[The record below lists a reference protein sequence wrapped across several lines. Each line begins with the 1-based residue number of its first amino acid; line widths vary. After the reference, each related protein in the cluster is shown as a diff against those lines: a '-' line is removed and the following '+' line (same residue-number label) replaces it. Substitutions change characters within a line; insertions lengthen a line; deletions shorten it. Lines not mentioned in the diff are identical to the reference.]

1 MSAPQAAAAQTERMA
16 ALVQTIRRLMEK
28 LQKELEADRRKHAQ
42 ADDSEIAA

>member
-1 MSAPQAAAAQTERMA
+1 MSAPQAAAAQTERMD

-28 LQKELEADRRKHAQ
+28 LQKELETEQRKHSQ

>member
-1 MSAPQAAAAQTERMA
+1 MSAPQAVAAQTERMD

-28 LQKELEADRRKHAQ
+28 LQKELETDRRRNAQ